1 MGWNLCFALDIDMR
15 NSRLSLFFSVLILT
29 CIGIVMVYSASSLF
43 ALERFGDGEF
53 FLKRHI
59 LFFIVGLILMFFV
72 MSIDY
77 VKLRKWTK
85 PLLFLTILLLLLVL
99 IPGIGHEIRGA
110 RRWLVIGPFSFQPS
124 EFAKIALILYL
135 AEVLSR
141 KQPKI
146 NSFSEGFLPPMLI
159 LGLCTGLIII
169 GPDLGTSVII
179 IFIASIMFYVAGI
192 RMVHIVP
199 MVIGSIPVVIA
210 FIIHKAYRIE
220 RVLTFINPWRDPL
233 GSGYQPI
240 QSLIAIGSGGFF
252 GKGLGDSYQKL
263 YFLPEAHTDFIFSI
277 IAEELGF
284 IGAAVILFLYL
295 SVLFHSARIAFKSND
310 LFGHLIVIGIISKF
324 AIEIGINIAVSLALL
339 PTKGLVLP
347 FLSYGGSALVCN
359 LVLIGIVLNVGKDIK
374 NRLV

>member
-77 VKLRKWTK
+77 VKLRKWIK

-110 RRWLVIGPFSFQPS
+110 RRWFVIGPFSFQPS
-124 EFAKIALILYL
+124 EFAKITLILYL

-233 GSGYQPI
+233 GVGYQPI

-310 LFGHLIVIGIISKF
+310 LFGHLIVIGIISKL

>member
-110 RRWLVIGPFSFQPS
+110 RRWFVIGPFSFQPS
-124 EFAKIALILYL
+124 EFAKITLILYL

-233 GSGYQPI
+233 GVGYQPI

-310 LFGHLIVIGIISKF
+310 LFGHLIVIGIISKL

>member
-192 RMVHIVP
+192 RMAHIVP